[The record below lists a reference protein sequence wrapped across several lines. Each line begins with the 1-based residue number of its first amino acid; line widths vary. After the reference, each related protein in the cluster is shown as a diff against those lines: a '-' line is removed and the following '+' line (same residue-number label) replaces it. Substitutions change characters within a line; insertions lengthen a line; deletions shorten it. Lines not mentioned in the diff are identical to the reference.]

1 MKGLELSRA
10 FYLECGA
17 PMIAREFSEL
27 EGILAIGL
35 VGSGSECFGYDDSLS
50 EDHDFEPGFC
60 IFLPDESVIDS
71 RTAFRLERAYSKLPR
86 EFRGYR
92 RSDLSPVGSNRHGVI
107 RIEDFLLERTG
118 SRDGA
123 LSVAE
128 WFSLPEQSLLEVIN
142 GEIFRDDSQYFSNI
156 RRSLAYFPSDVRK
169 KKLAGQLLLMG
180 QSGQYNYKRCIE
192 RGESGA
198 AALAAGEFVRS
209 AMSVIF
215 LLNSAYMPYYKWSF
229 RALRSLP
236 LLSYLEGE
244 LEWLISSPNS
254 KENSAE
260 KQKTIERVCELV
272 AKELTAQGLSDYSG
286 NEAEGHAYSV
296 NNKITDPNIRNLHIL
311 YGV

>member
-10 FYLECGA
+10 FYLEHGA
-17 PMIAREFSEL
+17 PMIAREFPEL
-27 EGILAIGL
+27 EGVLAIGL

-128 WFSLPEQSLLEVIN
+128 WFSLPEQSLLEVVN
-142 GEIFRDDSQYFSNI
+142 GEIFRDDSQYFSDI
-156 RRSLAYFPSDVRK
+156 RRALAYFPPDVRK

-209 AMSVIF
+209 AMSAIF
-215 LLNSAYMPYYKWSF
+215 LLNSRYMPYYKWSF

-236 LLSYLEGE
+236 LLSELEGE

-254 KENSAE
+254 KENAPE
-260 KQKTIERVCELV
+260 KQKIIERICELA
-272 AKELTAQGLSDYSG
+272 AKELSAQGLSDYQG

>member
-10 FYLECGA
+10 FYLEHGA
-17 PMIAREFSEL
+17 PMIAREFPEL
-27 EGILAIGL
+27 EGVLAIGL

-86 EFRGYR
+86 EFLGYR

-128 WFSLPEQSLLEVIN
+128 WFSLPEQSLLEVVN
-142 GEIFRDDSQYFSNI
+142 GEIFRDDSQYFCGI
-156 RRSLAYFPSDVRK
+156 RRALAYFPPDVRK

-209 AMSVIF
+209 AMSASF
-215 LLNSAYMPYYKWSF
+215 LLNSRYMPYYKWSF

-236 LLSYLEGE
+236 LLSELEGE

-254 KENSAE
+254 KENAPE
-260 KQKTIERVCELV
+260 KQNTIERICKLV
-272 AKELTAQGLSDYSG
+272 AKELSVQGLSDYNG

-296 NNKITDPNIRNLHIL
+296 NDKITDPNIRNLHIL